1 MPQLSKPST
10 TRAPSRATLDAVL
23 GFAWRAGAFVSSDV
37 MADAGLTRSTAFEA
51 IDTLIEFG
59 LIRELPNARAVGA
72 YSKGRPSRRFELNA
86 DAATLVGVD
95 AGANALTA
103 TVTDLRS
110 TPLAVYRTHLDP
122 AAAPA
127 TRRARIVDAVD
138 AALAD
143 AGVARTSVLALCI
156 GVPAPVNAEGRSPQ
170 HRQGFWE
177 RMNPQLVDEFAG
189 WAPTLRIENDA
200 LLAAIAEGMVGAA
213 VGCTDYI
220 ALLAG
225 ARLGAGVVLD
235 GRELRGVH
243 GGAGEMLAL
252 THVKGV
258 DSTRGLGYRM
268 RKWALDALDAGEA
281 DPDGH
286 LARTPTDQID
296 GARILELAALGDPD
310 ARRVTHRCAETLALI
325 VSVLGNMFDPQRVV
339 VSGAIA
345 DGIGVLLP
353 DIRDALP
360 TGLHLPPPEV
370 VVSTL
375 GADVV
380 VRGAICAASALAVE
394 HALDFWTG
402 A

>member
-1 MPQLSKPST
+1 MPRIPKPTT
-10 TRAPSRATLDAVL
+10 TRSSSRATLDAVL

-51 IDTLIEFG
+51 IDTLRGFG
-59 LIRELPNARAVGA
+59 LLRELPNARAVGD
-72 YSKGRPSRRFELNA
+72 YSKGRPARRFELNEG
-86 DAATLVGVD
+86 AAALVGVD
-95 AGANALTA
+95 AGASALTA
-103 TVTDLRS
+103 AVTDLRS
-110 TPLAVYRTHLDP
+110 APLAVCRMHLDP
-122 AAAPA
+122 DAAPA
-127 TRRARIVDAVD
+127 MRRASIVDAVE

-143 AGVARTSVLALCI
+143 ARVPREKVLALCI

-170 HRQGFWE
+170 HLKGFWE
-177 RMNPQLVDEFAG
+177 QMNPQLIDEFAH

-200 LLAAIAEGMVGAA
+200 LLAAIAEGTVGAA

-225 ARLGAGVVLD
+225 TRLGAGVVLD

-252 THVKGV
+252 EHVKGV

-268 RKWALDALDAGEA
+268 RRWALDALASGEA
-281 DPDGH
+281 DPNGP
-286 LARTPTDQID
+286 LAQMPPDEID
-296 GARILELAALGDPD
+296 GACILELAALGDPD
-310 ARRVTHRCAETLALI
+310 AVRIARRCAETLARI
-325 VSVLGNMFDPQRVV
+325 VSLLGNMFDPQRVV

-345 DGIGVLLP
+345 DGIGVLLQ
-353 DIRDALP
+353 DTRDALP

-380 VRGAICAASALAVE
+380 VRGAVCAASALAVA